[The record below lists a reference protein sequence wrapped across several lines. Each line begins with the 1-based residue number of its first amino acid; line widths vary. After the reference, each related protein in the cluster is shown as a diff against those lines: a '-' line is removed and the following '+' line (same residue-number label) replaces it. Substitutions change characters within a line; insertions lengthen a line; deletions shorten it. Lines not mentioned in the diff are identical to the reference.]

1 MSIYSQAVKTRDL
14 DPNTFVQGSQ
24 VRFRFPKGTYFP
36 NIRVA
41 GLNMTSSGNHIVNIM
56 AGVYAQIKNIRLT
69 SSGMELDALQQAH
82 RYLAFTQLNNKNED
96 NVNVE
101 QNQAHNGLGFVYK
114 ALSAR
119 KGFQVDPRNTTTL
132 GATFDDGASGI
143 LDVRKCLPLLES
155 ISVLDTDIFPNLEL
169 TIEFETNSEI
179 LTRTLG
185 DGVTV
190 ARPILIVDQVD
201 DPAMADKMKRDFKG
215 VVWNKIEHDSFN
227 VPFVDTSGFADTDKA
242 TQSVNQRIERFSDKY
257 VGRIVASKMFTNPD
271 IAKARTTGYL
281 GSLAVHGE
289 AFNIRVDGA
298 KVFPTDISRES
309 TRLCMLTD
317 TFGAI
322 GLPPYGDRE
331 TVGLDTPQNNS
342 VNINGV
348 NTLAGGNRQG
358 NLVGSMS
365 YIGFALN
372 SPVRELQMDFSR
384 VNIANDRNNNAAASE
399 APESAPITVH
409 LHGEV
414 RKSISMNKDGSFRVG
429 YI

>member
-24 VRFRFPKGTYFP
+24 IRFRFPKGTYFP

-41 GLNMTSSGNHIVNIM
+41 NLQLVGAAGNVINIM
-56 AGVYAQIKNIRLT
+56 SGVYSQIKNIRLT

-82 RYLAFTQLNNKNED
+82 RYLAFAQLNNKNED

-101 QNQAHNGLGFVYK
+101 QNQSHNALGFAYT
-114 ALSAR
+114 ALAAR
-119 KGFQVDPRNTTTL
+119 KGFQVDPRNTTVTP
-132 GATFDDGASGI
+132 ATAEPSSSGI

-169 TIEFETNSEI
+169 TIELETNTEI

-185 DGVTV
+185 DDVSVT
-190 ARPILIVDQVD
+190 RPILIVDQVD
-201 DPAMADKMKRDFKG
+201 DPSMAEQMRRDFKG

-227 VPFVDTSGFADTDKA
+227 IPFVDTSGFADPA
-242 TQSVNQRIERFSDKY
+242 TVTQTVNERIERFSDKY
-257 VGRIVASKMFTNPD
+257 VGRVVVSKMFSNPN
-271 IAKARTTGYL
+271 IGRARTTGYL
-281 GSLAVHGE
+281 GSMAIHGE
-289 AFNIRVDGA
+289 SFNIRVDGA

-309 TRLCMLTD
+309 TRLCMLQD
-317 TFGAI
+317 TFGSI
-322 GLPPYGDRE
+322 GIPPYADRE
-331 TVGLDTPQNNS
+331 CVGLDTPNNNS

-348 NTLAGGNRQG
+348 NTLNGGKQG
-358 NLVGSMS
+358 NLVGTMS

-384 VNIANDRNNNAAASE
+384 VNLANDRNTSAAASE

-414 RKSISMNKDGSFRVG
+414 RKAISMNKDGSFRVG